1 MCGRLTLSRDEP
13 TPDKL
18 LARLAFAKGITGRPT
33 PMHHIPLVT
42 GPAACVIARWGW
54 PSSRGGILTHARI
67 ETASTL
73 PTWRETWRLRR
84 GVIPVDGW
92 EEGSW
97 VVTSPGAH
105 IAVLW
110 TVMAQTCALP
120 SLHSHRRRINT
131 SSGSPCHQWHCVKH
145 SFFARYS
152 EHRDAVVFAK
162 LIDQTESSVSI
173 VRYVVWPHLPG

>member
-1 MCGRLTLSRDEP
+1 MCGRLTLTRDEP
-13 TPDKL
+13 SDDQL

-42 GPAACVIARWGW
+42 GPASCVIARWGW
-54 PSSRGGILTHARI
+54 PSSRGCILTHARI

-73 PTWRETWRLRR
+73 PTWREAWSLHR

-97 VVTSPGAH
+97 VVTSAGAH

-110 TVMAQTCALP
+110 TVDSADVRFAVLTQPPPPNQHIERFPVPLTQAGAIGWLAGGLADDQVDDLHVAGTGGQQT
-120 SLHSHRRRINT
+120 I
-131 SSGSPCHQWHCVKH
+131 
-145 SFFARYS
+145 F
-152 EHRDAVVFAK
+152 
-162 LIDQTESSVSI
+162 DQ
-173 VRYVVWPHLPG
+173 